1 MTRLL
6 RPALLAAVL
15 ATTAP
20 AATAMAETLVV
31 VANRVIYPGELVT
44 GDSID
49 EVPLRRTLR
58 NPASV
63 VYEPAQV
70 AGKVARR
77 TLLPGRMIPVNSV
90 REPHLVE
97 AGSPVQV
104 VFQQGALVISATGVP
119 LQPGAAGD
127 TIRLR
132 NVDSGIVFSGI
143 VLEDGTVRVAGL

>member
-1 MTRLL
+1 MIRIL
-6 RPALLAAVL
+6 RSALLAAAV
-15 ATTAP
+15 ATVAP
-20 AATAMAETLVV
+20 AGAAMAETLVV
-31 VANRVIYPGELVT
+31 VANRVIYPGEVVT

-63 VYEPAQV
+63 IYEPAQV
-70 AGKVARR
+70 TGKVARR

-90 REPHLVE
+90 REPYLVE
-97 AGSPVQV
+97 AGAPVRV
-104 VFQQGALVISATGVP
+104 VFEQGALVISTTGVP

-132 NVDSGIVFSGI
+132 NADSGIVFSGI
-143 VLEDGTVRVAGL
+143 VLEDGTVKVAGL